1 MCCKSVLDFGSRGIT
16 EDSTGS
22 GEFRH
27 LVAAAVT
34 AAEKELYGEV
44 IHSPGRAFSA
54 RAESATP
61 RCPPLSSPS
70 KETVPADLD
79 RLIHE
84 RVRLGI
90 VSALAVNRSLTF
102 NELKAMLKT
111 TDGNL
116 SVHAR
121 KLEEADYIVCTK
133 SFDGRLPKT
142 EYRLDRGGAQGLGAL
157 PESHGSPDSR
167 NARRLSGKFFCPCHF
182 VVTE

>member
-1 MCCKSVLDFGSRGIT
+1 MAKGSTARDERYQRSRET
-16 EDSTGS
+16 T
-22 GEFRH
+22 
-27 LVAAAVT
+27 LPAAHAQSREPV
-34 AAEKELYGEV
+34 
-44 IHSPGRAFSA
+44 
-54 RAESATP
+54 
-61 RCPPLSSPS
+61 PS
-70 KETVPADLD
+70 DLD

-142 EYRLDRGGAQGLGAL
+142 EYRLTAAGRKAL
-157 PESHGSPDSR
+157 ERYLNHMEALIRATREG
-167 NARRLSGKFFCPCHF
+167 
-182 VVTE
+182 

>member
-1 MCCKSVLDFGSRGIT
+1 MAK
-16 EDSTGS
+16 
-22 GEFRH
+22 H
-27 LVAAAVT
+27 NAAQQERFQRVRDRETAVP
-34 AAEKELYGEV
+34 A
-44 IHSPGRAFSA
+44 
-54 RAESATP
+54 ATP
-61 RCPPLSSPS
+61 TR
-70 KETVPADLD
+70 ETVPSDLD

-142 EYRLDRGGAQGLGAL
+142 EYRLTAAGRRAL
-157 PESHGSPDSR
+157 ERYLNHMEALIRATREG
-167 NARRLSGKFFCPCHF
+167 
-182 VVTE
+182 

>member
-1 MCCKSVLDFGSRGIT
+1 MTKS
-16 EDSTGS
+16 ST
-22 GEFRH
+22 
-27 LVAAAVT
+27 
-34 AAEKELYGEV
+34 
-44 IHSPGRAFSA
+44 A
-54 RAESATP
+54 RDERYQRVRERESA
-61 RCPPLSSPS
+61 PPAAPTR
-70 KETVPADLD
+70 EPVPADLD

-121 KLEEADYIVCTK
+121 KLEEADYIVCSK

-142 EYRLDRGGAQGLGAL
+142 EYRLTAAGRRAL
-157 PESHGSPDSR
+157 ERYLNHMEALIR
-167 NARRLSGKFFCPCHF
+167 ATRER
-182 VVTE
+182 